1 MHDLLAGIALGGG
14 GYAVTRAVVA
24 RGIRWYR
31 DGDGPSH
38 PGAAHGRD
46 ADAVVSASTHMDRAA
61 AASRVD
67 PLATLPHMLDLLPG
81 ACIVFGPRGD
91 LAHAS
96 TSARDMFGDT
106 LGAIVRHPATQQVL
120 EQLSTTAETTV
131 TLDVP
136 VRRVVRVLLRRIAPS
151 TPGGRGVVV
160 ALLEDR
166 TGQDALDRMRGD
178 FVAHASH
185 ELRTPLAAL
194 SGFIETLRG
203 PAANDA
209 PARARFLGIMAGQA
223 ERMLR
228 LLDRLSY
235 LSRVQMVEHQRPRT
249 RIDVAPVVAR
259 AMDEARPLLE
269 GADITCALDVA
280 PDIAPVMAD
289 GDQIVQVM
297 LNLVGNAIRYAPGV
311 AGRTARVDVTVANAA
326 GRDGAPHA
334 PWPCGGGVV
343 VCVRDNGPG
352 IPARYLPRVT
362 EQFYRVPGQVQQ
374 GTGLGLAIV
383 KHIVDRHG
391 GRLQIESREG
401 EGTSCTLWLP
411 PAEEGARDR
420 RNGAVVAA

>member
-46 ADAVVSASTHMDRAA
+46 ADAVVSASTHMDRAE

-96 TSARDMFGDT
+96 TSARAMFGAT

-166 TGQDALDRMRGD
+166 TGQD
-178 FVAHASH
+178 
-185 ELRTPLAAL
+185 L
-194 SGFIETLRG
+194 SLI
-203 PAANDA
+203 
-209 PARARFLGIMAGQA
+209 
-223 ERMLR
+223 
-228 LLDRLSY
+228 
-235 LSRVQMVEHQRPRT
+235 
-249 RIDVAPVVAR
+249 
-259 AMDEARPLLE
+259 
-269 GADITCALDVA
+269 
-280 PDIAPVMAD
+280 
-289 GDQIVQVM
+289 
-297 LNLVGNAIRYAPGV
+297 
-311 AGRTARVDVTVANAA
+311 
-326 GRDGAPHA
+326 
-334 PWPCGGGVV
+334 
-343 VCVRDNGPG
+343 
-352 IPARYLPRVT
+352 
-362 EQFYRVPGQVQQ
+362 
-374 GTGLGLAIV
+374 
-383 KHIVDRHG
+383 HI
-391 GRLQIESREG
+391 
-401 EGTSCTLWLP
+401 
-411 PAEEGARDR
+411 
-420 RNGAVVAA
+420 